1 MKKIIYDDEHI
12 QVIHKPGASDVL
24 IVTFGDMLSLAN
36 GKTFF
41 AEQPSQKR
49 NVSALGFR
57 AKDRNW
63 YPETSVDAAIQII
76 KDILSLSEKVV
87 VYGGSMGGF
96 AALKFSKKLCANR
109 VYALAPQYS
118 IDPSVIKDHR
128 YNRYFNQDLNQNHK
142 IAAGDLCGEIY
153 ITHDPIFKMD
163 HQHVSRIASLGYHIN
178 IVPLR
183 FSLHGATTILASST
197 FFAEVVRPDEIKKS
211 NLYRIFKER
220 RRSSASYIEGLSE
233 YLSKK
238 RYGSALRLL
247 SASIDSGLIKK
258 TPRVR
263 NVISLCLQS
272 NHKEATSA
280 ESISI
285 MKALGVSDKCQE
297 YKGSA
302 LVLKTA
308 HSFFLAYDTITNKII
323 QTSKEAIQS
332 FFFLRPLTVNGPCGV
347 LSFNGEHGQSVLVQS
362 GSDIQAIAE
371 SQEYN
376 EKNYIVYRRTKDYFV
391 ISTSTKNLSASP
403 NGPCSFSVEHVRD
416 WEKFSLEKIYLA

>member
-1 MKKIIYDDEHI
+1 M
-12 QVIHKPGASDVL
+12 
-24 IVTFGDMLSLAN
+24 
-36 GKTFF
+36 
-41 AEQPSQKR
+41 
-49 NVSALGFR
+49 
-57 AKDRNW
+57 
-63 YPETSVDAAIQII
+63 
-76 KDILSLSEKVV
+76 
-87 VYGGSMGGF
+87 
-96 AALKFSKKLCANR
+96 
-109 VYALAPQYS
+109 
-118 IDPSVIKDHR
+118 
-128 YNRYFNQDLNQNHK
+128 
-142 IAAGDLCGEIY
+142 
-153 ITHDPIFKMD
+153 
-163 HQHVSRIASLGYHIN
+163 
-178 IVPLR
+178 
-183 FSLHGATTILASST
+183 
-197 FFAEVVRPDEIKKS
+197 
-211 NLYRIFKER
+211 
-220 RRSSASYIEGLSE
+220 
-233 YLSKK
+233 
-238 RYGSALRLL
+238 
-247 SASIDSGLIKK
+247 
-258 TPRVR
+258 
-263 NVISLCLQS
+263 ISLCLQS